1 MLQFSWPM
9 AASLVGALL
18 AGSSGRIAA
27 GPDLPNFTGAELQ
40 QLLLSEAAKARW
52 SGGVADIT
60 DQVVSPRTARA
71 CRMGPQERSAF
82 YALQEQT
89 IVPASAYDKRLSEFR
104 DRCQLRVL
112 ITNGKG
118 HEVVHA
124 IYNGPPSPGRAGLA
138 RRADPVSLRVVVLK
152 RRLDSAAFKTAAL
165 KLAQS
170 FKE

>member
-18 AGSSGRIAA
+18 AGSSGRVAA
-27 GPDLPNFTGAELQ
+27 APDLPNFTEPELQ

-52 SGGVADIT
+52 SGGVADVT
-60 DQVVSPRTARA
+60 DQVVSPRIARA

-82 YALQEQT
+82 ASLEEQT
-89 IVPASAYDKRLSEFR
+89 IVPASAHDKRLSEFR

-112 ITNGKG
+112 ITGSKG

-124 IYNGPPSPGRAGLA
+124 IYNGPQSPGRAGLVG
-138 RRADPVSLRVVVLK
+138 RADPVSLRIVVLT
-152 RRLDSAAFKTAAL
+152 RRLDSTAFKTAAL
-165 KLAQS
+165 KLARS
-170 FKE
+170 FKT